1 MGKYFVDFDSIAR
14 KDLQAHYKSGNK
26 ATIKKIEKILFEL
39 SETPFEGI
47 GNPEALKYEFSG
59 YWSRRINAKDRMIYK
74 VEENIVT
81 VTIVSVM
88 GHYSDK

>member
-1 MGKYFVDFDSIAR
+1 MGKYFVEFEHIAR

-26 ATIKKIEKILFEL
+26 STIKKIEKILLEPTENPFFGEGQPEEL
-39 SETPFEGI
+39 KHNF
-47 GNPEALKYEFSG
+47 KG
-59 YWSRRINAKDRMIYK
+59 YWSRRINQKDRIIYR

-81 VTIVSVM
+81 VFVVSAM